1 MEAECQP
8 EGPITRDR
16 GTGPGRTGA
25 RWTGRGKA
33 KEEEWEKEKK
43 RMGKGKEKGR
53 RGETRFTQSINPTIQ
68 QSQSTTSISQHPAIP
83 FPSRFLGEAT
93 IVANLQHR
101 RVLVR
106 SLGYHINL
114 HLSLSRLLTTS
125 PTTTPTTTLA
135 TTLVS
140 SLLSPS
146 RRPATPPCD
155 LPSLLPSTP
164 TVHQPAETIPW
175 TDARQGS
182 LSLSQTNVLRTLH
195 WHYLSTKH

>member
-1 MEAECQP
+1 
-8 EGPITRDR
+8 
-16 GTGPGRTGA
+16 
-25 RWTGRGKA
+25 
-33 KEEEWEKEKK
+33 
-43 RMGKGKEKGR
+43 MGKGKEEDGKGKRERKKR
-53 RGETRFTQSINPTIQ
+53 RNEIYSIDQSTIQ
-68 QSQSTTSISQHPAIP
+68 QSQSTTAISQHPAIP